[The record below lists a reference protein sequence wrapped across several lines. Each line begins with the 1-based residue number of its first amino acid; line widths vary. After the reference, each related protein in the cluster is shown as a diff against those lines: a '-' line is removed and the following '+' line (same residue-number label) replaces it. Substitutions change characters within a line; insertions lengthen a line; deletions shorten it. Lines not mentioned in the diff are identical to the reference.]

1 MITYTEYLQSIY
13 DDQLAYAKDEERAEG
28 RNEIKT
34 KIARAMLKKGISI
47 DDIIE
52 ITELT
57 REQIESLVH

>member
-13 DDQLAYAKDEERAEG
+13 DDQLAYAKDEGRAEG

-34 KIARAMLKKGISI
+34 KTARAMLKKGISI